1 MSDGARIVLASGNAG
16 KLREFGALLA
26 PTALEVHPQSAFGV
40 DSAEETG
47 VTFIENA
54 LLKAR
59 HASRATGLPALA
71 DDSGLEVAA
80 LGGAPGVYSARY
92 AGAEASD
99 ADNVD
104 KLLAAL
110 ADEPDRRAAFHCVIV
125 ALRHPDDP
133 TPLVAEGRWTG
144 RIAMAPSGSGGFG
157 YDPVFLPDD
166 ATVSAAGLSPS
177 EKQRLSHR
185 GQAMLALGPRLS
197 AWVQGAHD

>member
-1 MSDGARIVLASGNAG
+1 MSGGARIVLASGNAG

-110 ADEPDRRAAFHCVIV
+110 ADEPDRRAAFSLCDRRPAPPGRSDTAGRRG
-125 ALRHPDDP
+125 ALDRPDRHG
-133 TPLVAEGRWTG
+133 AEW
-144 RIAMAPSGSGGFG
+144 
-157 YDPVFLPDD
+157 
-166 ATVSAAGLSPS
+166 
-177 EKQRLSHR
+177 QRR
-185 GQAMLALGPRLS
+185 VRL
-197 AWVQGAHD
+197 